1 MSTVPKVIFV
11 HNDGSQRV
19 IDAGLGDTVMATAV
33 RNGVPGI
40 VGECGGNRSCA
51 TCHVYVDADFMPLV
65 GPPGD
70 LEDDMLDLGVSDR
83 RKGSRLS
90 CQIPVS
96 QQLDGLVVEI
106 PPSQS

>member
-1 MSTVPKVIFV
+1 LAK
-11 HNDGSQRV
+11 
-19 IDAGLGDTVMATAV
+19 LGPA
-33 RNGVPGI
+33 
-40 VGECGGNRSCA
+40 E
-51 TCHVYVDADFMPLV
+51 
-65 GPPGD
+65 D